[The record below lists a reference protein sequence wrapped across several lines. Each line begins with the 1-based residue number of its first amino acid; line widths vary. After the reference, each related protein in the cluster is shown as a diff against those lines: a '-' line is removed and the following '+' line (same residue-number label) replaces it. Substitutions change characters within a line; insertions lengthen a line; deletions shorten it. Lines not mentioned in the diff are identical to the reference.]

1 MVKKRIF
8 SIILL
13 ISMAATLAGPADAGY
28 FKDVP
33 KGHWASGYIDE
44 AAARGYVNGI
54 GDGRYDPAG
63 RVSFAEF
70 AAMTARLLF
79 PDELRAWS
87 GSRECWY
94 TLYVGVCFAENVFMG
109 ADFALGRDETRE
121 MTRAEVALMSANAL
135 RSAGAVMP
143 DLEELEA
150 VEARIPDLAL
160 NSPDEIAAIRWVYV
174 KGVMN
179 GCDNGLFEGS
189 GTLNRAQVAA
199 VLMRMSRVELK
210 KPSDGL
216 DEGKIFDSIMAMRE
230 RYPEGTRWT
239 NENSYAWRGGIFNVG
254 YGCAGFAFL
263 LSDAAFGDL
272 PARRVTGVRLED
284 VRVGDILRINSDT
297 HSVVV
302 LKVNAD
308 SVTVAEGNYNS
319 SVHWGR
325 ELSRSQVESASYV
338 LTRWPE

>member
-13 ISMAATLAGPADAGY
+13 LSIAATLAVPADAGY

-33 KGHWASGYIDE
+33 EDHWAKSYIDD
-44 AAARGYVNGI
+44 AAARGYVNGV
-54 GDGRYDPAG
+54 GDGRYAPSG
-63 RVSFAEF
+63 KVSFAEF

-79 PDELRAWS
+79 PEELRAWS
-87 GSRECWY
+87 GPSERWY
-94 TLYVGVCFAENVFMG
+94 TPYVGVCFKKNVFMG
-109 ADFALGRDETRE
+109 ADFALGRDETRA

-135 RSAGAVMP
+135 KSAGAAMP
-143 DLEELEA
+143 DVRELEA
-150 VEARIPDLAL
+150 VEARIPDLNS

-189 GTLNRAQVAA
+189 AALNRAQAAA

-216 DEGKIFDSIMAMRE
+216 DERSVYNSIIAMRE

-272 PARRVTGVRLED
+272 PARRVTGVRLEN
-284 VRVGDILRINSDT
+284 VRVGDILRINNDT
-297 HSVVV
+297 HSVIV
-302 LKVNAD
+302 LNVNPD

-325 ELSRSQVESASYV
+325 ELSRSQVESANYL